1 VLLARKHTEAG
12 FKLSSLHAKEKS
24 HLFIYSKKQQQSQQC
39 KINDFTIKLLKLAYE
54 IGIAIDIFKSLLSPV
69 GNVPTMLYTERYTNR
84 STVLSY

>member
-1 VLLARKHTEAG
+1 MQKKNHIY
-12 FKLSSLHAKEKS
+12 
-24 HLFIYSKKQQQSQQC
+24 LFIYSKKQQQSQQC

-54 IGIAIDIFKSLLSPV
+54 IGIAIDIIKSLLSPV